1 MISESILCLAMTIF
15 REGRS
20 EPIKAQYS
28 IAEVV
33 HNRSK
38 HPDYPN
44 TYCGVVK
51 QKGQFSWYK
60 GSNSL
65 KPPKYEKEAWDES
78 VKVAKNFYTNKTNY
92 TKGSLY
98 FNHKKLGVRFNKT
111 LKVKIGQHVF
121 F

>member
-1 MISESILCLAMTIF
+1 MVVF
-15 REGRS
+15 RESRS
-20 EPIKAQYS
+20 EPISGKFGV
-28 IAEVV
+28 AEVV

-78 VKVAKNFYTNKTNY
+78 VKVARNFYTNKTNY

-111 LKVKIGQHVF
+111 LKFKIGQHVF

>member
-1 MISESILCLAMTIF
+1 MLPESILCLSLVAF
-15 REGRS
+15 YEARG
-20 EPIKAQYS
+20 EPVKAKFGTL
-28 IAEVV
+28 EVV
-33 HNRSK
+33 HNRSE

-65 KPPKYEKEAWDES
+65 KPPKHEKEAWDES
-78 VKVAKNFYTNKTNY
+78 VKVARNFYTNKTNY

-98 FNHKKLGVRFNKT
+98 FNHAKLGVRFNKT